1 MPGGQRGIQGR
12 KPKASTIIERQRRAR
27 RTDSAQH
34 RLPSPPK
41 HLSAAARAE
50 WFRTGRLLREAGL
63 LAKLD
68 ATALAAY
75 CIAYARHAEAETM
88 LQGPP
93 GACPNCD
100 PRIAHEG
107 VVACRPPSHL
117 MPEFGMVL
125 RNRRGGI
132 GPSPYIQIAN
142 QAMAQMIRLLGE
154 LGMTP
159 SSRSRIPRE
168 TDERRKGHAQPAGA
182 ALPGKD
188 TPTGEMPDPREALNW
203 PVQARRN

>member
-12 KPKASTIIERQRRAR
+12 KPKASTIVDRQRRAG
-27 RTDSAQH
+27 RTDSVQR

-41 HLSAAARAE
+41 YLSAAAKVE
-50 WFRTGRLLREAGL
+50 WFHTGRLLREAGL
-63 LAKLD
+63 LSNLD
-68 ATALAAY
+68 AAALAAY
-75 CIAYARHAEAETM
+75 CSAYARHAEAEAM
-88 LQGPP
+88 LQGPA

-107 VVACRPPSHL
+107 VAACRPPSHL
-117 MPEFGMVL
+117 APEFGVVL
-125 RNRRGGI
+125 RDRRGRI

-142 QAMAQMIRLLGE
+142 QTMAQMIRLLGE

-168 TDERRKGHAQPAGA
+168 VDERPKGRAQPAGA
-182 ALPGKD
+182 ASS

-203 PVQARRN
+203 PVQAGRN